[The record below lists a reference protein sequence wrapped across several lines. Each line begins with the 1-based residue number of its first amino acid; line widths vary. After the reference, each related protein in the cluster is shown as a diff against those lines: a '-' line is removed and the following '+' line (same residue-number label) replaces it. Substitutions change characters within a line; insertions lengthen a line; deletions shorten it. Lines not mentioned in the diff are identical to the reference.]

1 MRLVRVGLDR
11 GHARHIGV
19 PLRKQ
24 RQQRLVDPIELGAD
38 IFLGGAVLGGFD
50 QDVARFGQN
59 ASSRGLHVPRRDFNS
74 GVAHRRKCP
83 GWWRWEPPRGDL
95 FMLRLAL
102 LVAVAGISTAA
113 VAEDVSVANGARI
126 AVIGGCH
133 DCHTVGYGESGG
145 KIDPAAALK
154 GNPVG
159 YGGPWGV
166 NY

>member
-1 MRLVRVGLDR
+1 
-11 GHARHIGV
+11 
-19 PLRKQ
+19 
-24 RQQRLVDPIELGAD
+24 
-38 IFLGGAVLGGFD
+38 
-50 QDVARFGQN
+50 
-59 ASSRGLHVPRRDFNS
+59 
-74 GVAHRRKCP
+74 
-83 GWWRWEPPRGDL
+83 
-95 FMLRLAL
+95 MLRLAL

-166 NY
+166 NYAKNLRLTASTKSEDDWVTFLQTFQAGPPMPWFNVHALNEGEMRSLYQYIKSLGDVGEAAPADVPPGGKVVTPYVDLGTPIMPKG